1 MRQINLIHSHLSA
14 SITIRQFYK
23 GEKHAERKTF
33 INELL
38 AYYGL
43 SFIQGVTE
51 VLELGTVCIYDF
63 RKRWRLRSLVL
74 KDFSAVSNGGRVT
87 LGTPTWTFAERGK

>member
-1 MRQINLIHSHLSA
+1 MRQRNLIHSHLSA

-23 GEKHAERKTF
+23 GEKRTERKTF
-33 INELL
+33 INEFL

-51 VLELGTVCIYDF
+51 FPELGTVCISDF
-63 RKRWRLRSLVL
+63 KKRCRMGRLVL
-74 KDFSAVSNGGRVT
+74 EDFSAVSNRGQVT
-87 LGTPTWTFAERGK
+87 LDTTTRTFAEHGR